1 LYNVKKD
8 VIKKGVVCMRELKL
22 ESKEFERV
30 MHNLHLENL
39 SLSPDMQKRVLEL
52 VNSNVAITPTL
63 IKDILQ
69 HGEV

>member
-1 LYNVKKD
+1 
-8 VIKKGVVCMRELKL
+8 MRVLKL
-22 ESKEFERV
+22 ESKEFKRV

-39 SLSPDMQKRVLEL
+39 SLSPDTQKRVLEL